1 MFPGI
6 TQAKAYIP
14 NNHSNT
20 DVAGP
25 EILACSGGHRT
36 DEHVIVGSGGEE
48 CISAGNIWRV
58 NRLDRGHDPVM
69 VTEVQLRTRSGQLL
83 PFAKDIK
90 PPFQRPIHLDSGPF
104 DQAQDR
110 RDGPNP
116 EMATPPLF
124 ISSSAGTSR
133 LVNWGNVW
141 I

>member
-1 MFPGI
+1 LFCE
-6 TQAKAYIP
+6 TL
-14 NNHSNT
+14 
-20 DVAGP
+20 AGGYRA
-25 EILACSGGHRT
+25 EFRT
-36 DEHVIVGSGGEE
+36 
-48 CISAGNIWRV
+48 SAI
-58 NRLDRGHDPVM
+58 
-69 VTEVQLRTRSGQLL
+69 GQLL

-133 LVNWGNVW
+133 LVSWGSVW
-141 I
+141 IR